1 MYMRVENTSS
11 FRTVKMMAALAATCL
26 VSTAY
31 SGIGEVR
38 PSHRFGEQRAPS
50 NANWCNTSR
59 NEDGDTGDLFVYVQ
73 DDPAVCFSTKYI
85 TRATSGQENLIAELR
100 SWAIM
105 SEDWDGEGA
114 SAPIRSSLLAA
125 SDFVCLLTRAN
136 TMPEPML
143 HASGRAGLVWTD
155 GVNYAEL
162 EFLPKGEIVYYVTGT
177 TGKHKGVVE
186 FDGRA
191 IPAPILPLIPA

>member
-1 MYMRVENTSS
+1 MRVENTSNFS
-11 FRTVKMMAALAATCL
+11 TVKRMAALAATCL

-38 PSHRFGEQRAPS
+38 HSHRAGEQRSPS
-50 NANWCNTSR
+50 PANWGTTSR
-59 NEDGDTGDLFVYVQ
+59 KADGDTGDFFVYVQ
-73 DDPAVCFSTKYI
+73 DNPTVCLSTQHS

-100 SWAIM
+100 SWAGM
-105 SEDWDGEGA
+105 SENWDGEGA
-114 SAPIRSSLLAA
+114 SAPIKSSLLAA
-125 SDFVCLLTRAN
+125 SNFVCLITQEN
-136 TMPEPML
+136 GMPEPML

-162 EFLPKGEIVYYVTGT
+162 EFLPNGEIAYYVTGA
-177 TGKHKGVVE
+177 TGKHKGVVD

-191 IPAPILPLIPA
+191 IPAPLSPLIPA